1 MDIKARY
8 GPEAVIFS
16 RATPAGSAIGEID
29 GWVHRLAN
37 AFGSPNVMT
46 TTHICTWNRFWGA
59 KHTYGV
65 PTPSPDYDHAQ
76 CMLLWGNNPEASEP
90 AAAVRISLARA
101 RGARLIVIDPRKHTL
116 AEFPL

>member
-1 MDIKARY
+1 MV
-8 GPEAVIFS
+8 GFTV
-16 RATPAGSAIGEID
+16 
-29 GWVHRLAN
+29 AN

-76 CMLLWGNNPEASEP
+76 YMLLWGNNPEASEP

-101 RGARLIVIDPRKHTL
+101 RGAKLIVIDPRKHTL
-116 AEFPL
+116 AQKADLWLRVRPGTDGVLAMGI

>member
-1 MDIKARY
+1 
-8 GPEAVIFS
+8 
-16 RATPAGSAIGEID
+16 
-29 GWVHRLAN
+29 
-37 AFGSPNVMT
+37 MT

>member
-29 GWVHRLAN
+29 RWVHRLAN